1 MAAPGVGYDSG
12 FMAIDQRDERAP
24 RAASYPEQP
33 SSETAPDH
41 LPHLAPETGR
51 EQHLESSFDAILD
64 TGRQRMRR
72 PWLDL
77 LATGTVGGIE
87 VAFGILAML
96 AVDQRTGSTLLG
108 GLAFSIG
115 FIALL
120 LGHSE
125 LFTEGFLVP
134 VTVVAAGEVKLRRLL
149 RLWAGSLAG
158 NLLGGLAMAVV
169 VGQAFSELH
178 HQAVT
183 VAASYVAHP
192 LNVHTFCLALL
203 GGAAITLLTRMHHGT
218 DNVMGK
224 ILASVGVAF
233 LLAGVHLYH
242 SVLDSLL
249 AFTALVSGPS
259 TFGWLDWLGWFGYV
273 VLGNVVGGL
282 VLTTMLRLVRAR
294 QRVADYRIAND
305 RRVPARSGADRRRDT
320 TPQPF

>member
-1 MAAPGVGYDSG
+1 MAV
-12 FMAIDQRDERAP
+12 DQCSP
-24 RAASYPEQP
+24 RAEREPF
-33 SSETAPDH
+33 APDEGPAARAGH
-41 LPHLAPETGR
+41 DLPHLASERGR
-51 EQHLESSFDAILD
+51 EQVLESSFDAIVE

-72 PWLDL
+72 SWLDL

-96 AVDQRTGSTLLG
+96 AVDQHTGSTLLG
-108 GLAFSIG
+108 AVAFSVG

-149 RLWAGSLAG
+149 RLWVGSLAG
-158 NLLGGLAMAVV
+158 NLLGGLIMAAVTD
-169 VGQAFSELH
+169 QAFPELH
-178 HQAVT
+178 HQAVV
-183 VAASYVAHP
+183 VAASYVVHP
-192 LNVHTFCLALL
+192 LDLQTFCLALL
-203 GGAAITLLTRMHHGT
+203 GGGAITLLTRMHHGT
-218 DNVMGK
+218 DNVVAK
-224 ILASVGVAF
+224 IVASVSVAF

-249 AFTALVSGPS
+249 AFTALLTGSAP
-259 TFGWLDWLGWFGYV
+259 FGWLDWLGWFGFV

-282 VLTTMLRLVRAR
+282 LLTTMLRIIRSR

-305 RRVPARSGADRRRDT
+305 RPVPHRTAAPRERDS